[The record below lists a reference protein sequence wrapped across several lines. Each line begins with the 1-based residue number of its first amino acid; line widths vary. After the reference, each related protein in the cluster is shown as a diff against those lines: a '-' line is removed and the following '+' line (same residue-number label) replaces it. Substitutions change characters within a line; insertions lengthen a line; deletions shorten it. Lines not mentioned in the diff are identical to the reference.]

1 MFVYRVVVLTVPPNF
16 QYQNEKQ
23 WAANQRFC
31 SMKIWMYKRS
41 SLVEQHFLFSTEIWA
56 EQLKKHPVYSRAL
69 GLARAIISPIAV
81 CLRLGG
87 GRHRQRSNASLQLIS
102 ILSLMVN
109 GRHASF
115 RPPSLYGSIG
125 SWYSQSTRPS

>member
-56 EQLKKHPVYSRAL
+56 EQLIKTTLYILLHL
-69 GLARAIISPIAV
+69 GWLEQSYHRLQFVWGSEGGDIARD
-81 CLRLGG
+81 
-87 GRHRQRSNASLQLIS
+87 
-102 ILSLMVN
+102 LMLLCN
-109 GRHASF
+109 
-115 RPPSLYGSIG
+115 
-125 SWYSQSTRPS
+125 